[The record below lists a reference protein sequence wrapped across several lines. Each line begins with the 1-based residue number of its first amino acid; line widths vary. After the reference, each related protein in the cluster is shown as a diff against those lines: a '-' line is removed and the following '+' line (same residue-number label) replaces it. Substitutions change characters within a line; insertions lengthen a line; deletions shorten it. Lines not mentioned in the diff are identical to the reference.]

1 MIKFNYRIMK
11 KILIIVLVMSS
22 FTSYAQNNQSAKAK
36 LEAARIALITERLEL
51 TPEQAQAFW
60 PVYNEYAEQRRNI
73 QMEYRSKRQGLDL
86 NQLTDEQQRAM
97 LQGRME
103 EKQRQL
109 DLENKYSE
117 RLMNVINARQLMA
130 LKRAEDDFRSMIL
143 QRIQQR
149 QRAQLQQQML
159 LQQRERKLKQ
169 GNN

>member
-1 MIKFNYRIMK
+1 MK
-11 KILIIVLVMSS
+11 KILIIVLILSS
-22 FTSYAQNNQSAKAK
+22 FASYAQNNQSAKAK
-36 LEAARIALITERLEL
+36 LEAARIALITERLAL
-51 TPEQAQAFW
+51 TPEQAQSFW

-73 QMEYRSKRQGLDL
+73 QMEYRSTRQGLDL

-97 LQGRME
+97 LKGRME

-149 QRAQLQQQML
+149 QRMQQQQQLL

>member
-11 KILIIVLVMSS
+11 KILIIVLVISS